1 MFYTLYK
8 IICNKFFSKKE
19 NEFYV
24 NDNFNIKIE
33 LNKNDLNNCV

>member
-8 IICNKFFSKKE
+8 IICSKFFSK
-19 NEFYV
+19 NEQFYV
-24 NDNFNIKIE
+24 NDDFNVKIE